1 MKVILFPSSGDL
13 VGVSTH
19 VLNLA
24 TLLDEAGLLD
34 IVVCPADGWL
44 PKTLGERRIPHI
56 IVTMSYQPTAF
67 IASSFSLLRFLQS
80 RRYAS
85 IVHLH
90 GRFPVLVS
98 AVSLAKCRNLNFVAT

>member
-67 IASSFSLLRFLQS
+67 IASSSARTRRRPPSSARS
-80 RRYAS
+80 R
-85 IVHLH
+85 H
-90 GRFPVLVS
+90 GRIGGRQKTRALGS
-98 AVSLAKCRNLNFVAT
+98 IAWR